1 MDGIII
7 FGAGQAGMTLF
18 RLLQKEGKRVIAFG
32 DNNPAMHGNCRE
44 GIPVLSMEEV
54 LEAEPEE
61 IYLAVVSETAQRELR
76 ETLEKAGYRGKM
88 IPLSNLRNR
97 FHIRLATCRLLAKE
111 IERRRVP
118 GAIAELG
125 VYQGEFAAELNRLF
139 PERTLY
145 LFDTFT
151 GFDSRDIGQWD
162 GSRACAG
169 QFSDTSVETAL
180 GRMEHPERI
189 IVKPGYFPESL
200 GEMAS
205 AAFPERFALVSL
217 DTDLYQPTLEGLS
230 YFYPRL
236 SPGGYM
242 ILDDYN
248 SPQFPG
254 VGRAVQEFCDREGV
268 SVVPLCDLH
277 GTAVLTKYGGVR

>member
-1 MDGIII
+1 MEGIII

-18 RLLQKEGKRVIAFG
+18 RLLQKEEKRVIAFG
-32 DNNPAMHGNCRE
+32 DNNPAMQGSRLE
-44 GIPVLSMEEV
+44 GIPVFSMEEV
-54 LEAEPEE
+54 LEAGPEE
-61 IYLAVVSETAQRELR
+61 IYLAVVNEAAQAELR
-76 ETLEKAGYRGKM
+76 ETLEKSGYRGR
-88 IPLSNLRNR
+88 ITSLSELRER

-118 GAIAELG
+118 GAVAELG
-125 VYQGEFAAELNRLF
+125 VYQGAFAAELNRLF

-162 GSRACAG
+162 GSRARAG
-169 QFSDTSVETAL
+169 QFSDTSVEAVM

-189 IVKPGYFPESL
+189 VVKKGYFPESL

-205 AAFPERFALVSL
+205 GEFPERFAMVSL

-268 SVVPLCDLH
+268 SVIPLCDLH
-277 GTAVLTKYGGVR
+277 GTAVLAKYGGVR